1 MENILK
7 QELIKNAVAKLD
19 EPWKNLTVKDVAKD
33 LKKKTLFI
41 LKIMVYL

>member
-33 LKKKTLFI
+33 LKKNYKSKSTTLSN
-41 LKIMVYL
+41 